1 VAAHHDPPV
10 AAHHDPPVAAHHD
23 PLSKLQ
29 VESCHE
35 TRHVINS
42 DSNTSSHND
51 VSVFLI
57 PSTGVCKR
65 KERNNRYLVE
75 IRDSIRIWIEMSC
88 QWFRIYDASLIRRKD
103 NAMAGV
109 CDQHNSSLAASEA
122 AEKQKNVS
130 QFVDVMFSA
139 KTHFKQKQVL
149 FNNLIET
156 NRPRSGA
163 LQPGIKTHVVASC
176 VCSLRCVLMMGG
188 WELVHFRNFD
198 MFIYLF

>member
-1 VAAHHDPPV
+1 
-10 AAHHDPPVAAHHD
+10 
-23 PLSKLQ
+23 
-29 VESCHE
+29 
-35 TRHVINS
+35 
-42 DSNTSSHND
+42 
-51 VSVFLI
+51 
-57 PSTGVCKR
+57 
-65 KERNNRYLVE
+65 
-75 IRDSIRIWIEMSC
+75 
-88 QWFRIYDASLIRRKD
+88 
-103 NAMAGV
+103 MAGV

-163 LQPGIKTHVVASC
+163 LQPGIKTHVVASS
-176 VCSLRCVLMMGG
+176 VCSLRYVLMMMGG